1 MGLLRRGSSYL
12 RLTGRSLVRVP
23 AASGAAATVSASAP
37 APAGVAATVP
47 ALACAHP
54 HAPAL
59 AAAPTATKAG
69 GKIVLRGG
77 AAYELAHGGRALRRV
92 VRPAAIGSTKAV
104 ASSTAYLAGI
114 SAAATAAPG
123 VGVLGRSS
131 STAAAAAPAPAPKAK
146 RAVRPPVRVQLGLAE
161 FVRSADGKSLQRS
174 KSTRLRQAA
183 SGRLRQ
189 SIDFKRQ
196 RERQAKA
203 DARQQAASGVQ
214 CSYFSKFGRCCRA
227 GGECLYE
234 HDPEKLAICL
244 PYLHGTCTDPV
255 CLLSHEPTPQR
266 MPVCRLFL
274 LGVCLDKACP
284 FVHVHLGH
292 ATPLCD
298 SFTRCGWCEA
308 GAQCEQRHERWC
320 EGFSDECPLGDQ
332 CRLSRHRR
340 TNSSKAAA
348 AASIVPPPALVSSP
362 STFPRLSSA
371 SL

>member
-23 AASGAAATVSASAP
+23 AASGATSTAP
-37 APAGVAATVP
+37 
-47 ALACAHP
+47 
-54 HAPAL
+54 
-59 AAAPTATKAG
+59 AAAPVAAPAATGAKAG

-77 AAYELAHGGRALRRV
+77 AAYELAHGGRTLKRV
-92 VRPAAIGSTKAV
+92 VSPAAVDSTNLAAK
-104 ASSTAYLAGI
+104 SSPV
-114 SAAATAAPG
+114 AATAAG
-123 VGVLGRSS
+123 VGSSGGSS

-174 KSTRLRQAA
+174 KSTRQRQAA

-196 RERQAKA
+196 REKQAKA

-214 CSYFSKFGRCCRA
+214 CSYFSKFGRCCRV

-234 HDPEKLAICL
+234 HDPDKIAICL
-244 PYLHGTCTDPV
+244 PYLHGTCTDPA
-255 CLLSHEPTPQR
+255 CLLSHEPTPRR

-274 LGVCLDKACP
+274 LGMCLDKACP

-292 ATPLCD
+292 TTPLCD
-298 SFTRCGWCEA
+298 SFARCGWCEA

-320 EGFSDECPLGDQ
+320 EGFGDECPLGDH

-340 TNSSKAAA
+340 GSSSKAAA
-348 AASIVPPPALVSSP
+348 ATRSAASIVARPPANVPSP
-362 STFPRLSSA
+362 STFPRLSS
-371 SL
+371 SLLI